1 MRGFKI
7 KFTANLKEIA
17 QRVFLNKMLGFSLK
31 LKLRCEIFLLIKAAV
46 LVSNFLEYMGLCFL
60 LSPMQVLS
68 G

>member
-7 KFTANLKEIA
+7 KFTVNLKEIA

-31 LKLRCEIFLLIKAAV
+31 LKLRHGIFLLIKAVV
-46 LVSNFLEYMGLCFL
+46 LVSNFLEYMGLHFL
-60 LSPMQVLS
+60 LSPMQILS